1 MNLHLINVKT
11 HIKVWQENIPLK
23 IDNQTSIM
31 KFISSNNT
39 ASLFSIGL
47 NSDFIVINM
56 VSIPS
61 SYEDLREAI
70 M

>member
-23 IDNQTSIM
+23 TDNQTSIM

-47 NSDFIVINM
+47 NSDFIFINM
-56 VSIPS
+56 LSIPN
-61 SYEDLREAI
+61 SYENLREAI